1 MSLTA
6 VRIRETAHRVAL
18 RHLQANP
25 ALQDSIEALEHLSD
39 QVADNVQKALEHHH
53 REAQAIQ
60 QSDRLNDKAK
70 KDDLDGLTGKTRATL
85 ARILGRDG
93 LAANMTR
100 IETEMVN
107 SLVKARRQYTVGRD
121 PGELLLAR
129 MDQQEARAEAR
140 REREEA
146 RQLHRAKLAAA
157 RKHREPLTDEE
168 ATFIDPVSVKFLEA
182 CRSWD
187 QSKEPYIS
195 ALESPPFGVQVLTPE
210 IIDQGRE
217 ALKAVVCRDLLEAR
231 SALAVR
237 IDQAQEMAA
246 IVEDAL
252 RTLPVKQEERPFMSD
267 QERQQA
273 TA

>member
-1 MSLTA
+1 MSLTTL
-6 VRIRETAHRVAL
+6 RIQETARRVAL
-18 RHLQANP
+18 HHLSTNP
-25 ALQDSIEALEHLSD
+25 ALEDSLEALEHLSD
-39 QVADNVQKALEHHH
+39 QVAEDIQKALTHHC
-53 REAQAIQ
+53 REAEAIKQ
-60 QSDRLNDKAK
+60 DDRLSAKAR
-70 KDDLDGLTGKTRATL
+70 KDDLDTLESKTRASL
-85 ARILGRDG
+85 GRILNRDA
-93 LAANMTR
+93 LDANAQRLEAEMTNAIVR
-100 IETEMVN
+100 
-107 SLVKARRQYTVGRD
+107 ARKQYTTGRD
-121 PGELLLAR
+121 PSELLLAR
-129 MDQQEARAEAR
+129 LDQQEARAEAR
-140 REREEA
+140 RERKEA
-146 RQLHRAKLAAA
+146 RELHQAKLAAA

-217 ALKAVVCRDLLEAR
+217 ALKATVCKDLLEAKA
-231 SALAVR
+231 SLAVR
-237 IDQAQEMAA
+237 IEQAQEMAA

-252 RTLPVKQEERPFMSD
+252 RTLPAQQEERPFMSD

>member
-6 VRIRETAHRVAL
+6 VRIKEASHCVAL
-18 RHLQANP
+18 KHLATNP
-25 ALQDSIEALEHLSD
+25 ALQENLEALEHLSD
-39 QVADNVQKALEHHH
+39 QLGEDIQKALTHH
-53 REAQAIQ
+53 RREAEAIKQ
-60 QSDRLNDKAK
+60 DDRLSAKAR
-70 KDDLDGLTGKTRATL
+70 KDDLDTLESKTRASL
-85 ARILGRDG
+85 GRILGRDG

-107 SLVKARRQYTVGRD
+107 SLVKARRQFTVGRD

-140 REREEA
+140 RERKEA
-146 RQLHRAKLAAA
+146 RELHQAKLAAA

-187 QSKEPYIS
+187 QSKESYIS
-195 ALESPPFGVQVLTPE
+195 ALESPPFGIKVLPQE
-210 IIDQGRE
+210 VVDQGRDMI
-217 ALKAVVCRDLLEAR
+217 KAVVCRDLLEAR

-252 RTLPVKQEERPFMSD
+252 RTLPVKQEERQFLSD
-267 QERQQA
+267 QDRRQA